1 MIAIVLIGLSNLY
14 GSLSSVIDG
23 EGPKVLEVDFAIVP
37 ADPNNRVRGPIA
49 ILFHL
54 NCRMED
60 YEQDLFSIAKHE
72 IHLS

>member
-1 MIAIVLIGLSNLY
+1 MV
-14 GSLSSVIDG
+14 
-23 EGPKVLEVDFAIVP
+23 KVLEVDFAIVP

-72 IHLS
+72 IHLSWSLDLTKLLKTPI

>member
-23 EGPKVLEVDFAIVP
+23 DGFEVDFAIVP
-37 ADPNNRVRGPIA
+37 ADPNNRVHGPIA

-54 NCRMED
+54 NCRKED